1 MTTQQPAAGVDRAIS
16 AAVRALS
23 AGRGIT
29 HAHVAQGVEL
39 ANATFNRRLTHGGW
53 TAAELV
59 RLAAYF
65 DVPVDSLLTGLDGR
79 VAPPNS

>member
-1 MTTQQPAAGVDRAIS
+1 VTSHNPATEPDRSIS
-16 AAVRALS
+16 AAVRALG

-29 HAHVAQGVEL
+29 HAQIAHGVGL
-39 ANATFNRRLTHGGW
+39 ATATFTRRLTHGGW

-65 DVPVDSLLTGLDGR
+65 DVPVDSLLTGLDGK
-79 VAPPNS
+79 VVPPAS